1 MSGEKN
7 LKGNLTPHETR
18 DFWTHGMFQHSPFL
32 SLSQK
37 MFSLEH
43 WPPHSAD
50 LNPIEQ
56 YVVDEFNKVSD
67 NVVERLVTSFER
79 RVESVV
85 KVRGAQLV

>member
-1 MSGEKN
+1 MQRAVSARGPWGVEELGE
-7 LKGNLTPHETR
+7 
-18 DFWTHGMFQHSPFL
+18 
-32 SLSQK
+32 
-37 MFSLEH
+37 
-43 WPPHSAD
+43 
-50 LNPIEQ
+50 

>member
-1 MSGEKN
+1 MWSIVQRAVSARGPWGVEELGE
-7 LKGNLTPHETR
+7 
-18 DFWTHGMFQHSPFL
+18 
-32 SLSQK
+32 
-37 MFSLEH
+37 
-43 WPPHSAD
+43 
-50 LNPIEQ
+50 